1 MNRFGAAMPRQVQ
14 RGFTLIEL
22 MIVVAIIGI
31 LAAIAIPAYQ
41 DYTVRSRI
49 TEGLTAVLPFKVMVV
64 ENAATGASTLSQTFK
79 WTGATK
85 NISSVS
91 VDGTTGI
98 ISVTMNSN
106 AKSVQFS
113 LTPHDSQVSGTVL
126 AVSVVPNGPVVWVCQ
141 VSGTTN
147 DRYVPTECRI

>member
-1 MNRFGAAMPRQVQ
+1 MNRYSTAMPRQVQ

-41 DYTVRSRI
+41 DYTVRSRV

-64 ENAATGASTLSQTFK
+64 ENAATGASTLSQTFN
-79 WTGATK
+79 WTGPTK

-98 ISVTMNSN
+98 ISVTMNTN
-106 AKSVQFS
+106 AKGVQFS
-113 LTPHDSQVSGTVL
+113 LTPIDQGTHAAPTPL
-126 AVSVVPNGPVVWVCQ
+126 IPPTGAVTWTCTVAAA
-141 VSGTTN
+141 TN
-147 DRYVPTECRI
+147 DRYVPTECRV

>member
-1 MNRFGAAMPRQVQ
+1 MMRSSATLPRRLQ

-41 DYTVRSRI
+41 DYTVRSRV
-49 TEGLTAVLPFKVMVV
+49 TEGLTAILPFKVMVV
-64 ENAATGASTLSQTFK
+64 ENAATGASTLSQTFN
-79 WTGATK
+79 WTGPTK

-91 VDGTTGI
+91 VNGTTGV
-98 ISVTMNSN
+98 ISVTMNAN
-106 AKSVQFS
+106 AKGVQFS
-113 LTPHDSQVSGTVL
+113 LTPTDQGTNAAPTPLIPPTGAVTWKCTVS
-126 AVSVVPNGPVVWVCQ
+126 AA
-141 VSGTTN
+141 TN

>member
-1 MNRFGAAMPRQVQ
+1 MNRYSTAMPRQVQ

-41 DYTVRSRI
+41 DYTVRSRV
-49 TEGLTAVLPFKVMVV
+49 TEGLTAVLPVKVMVV
-64 ENAATGASTLSQTFK
+64 ENAATGASTLSQTFN
-79 WTGATK
+79 WTGSTK

-91 VDGTTGI
+91 VNGTTGI
-98 ISVTMNSN
+98 ISVTMNAN

-113 LTPHDSQVSGTVL
+113 LTPIDQGTGAAPTPL
-126 AVSVVPNGPVVWVCQ
+126 IPPTGAVTWTCAV
-141 VSGTTN
+141 TTATN
-147 DRYVPTECRI
+147 DRYVPSECRI